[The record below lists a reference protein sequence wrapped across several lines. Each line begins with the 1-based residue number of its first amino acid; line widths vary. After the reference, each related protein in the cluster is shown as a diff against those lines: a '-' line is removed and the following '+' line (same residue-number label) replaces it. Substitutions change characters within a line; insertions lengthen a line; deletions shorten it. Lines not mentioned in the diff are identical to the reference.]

1 MDYFPQ
7 TDLRPSTK
15 QLYNRQLQR
24 WLALYPEGT
33 APCVIYNNPY
43 EAIQRLR
50 RHLQT
55 TDSDKKSVLHRFITT
70 ILGYRKYH
78 PSQCSVNWT
87 IYTQW
92 KKALDLSFAEISQY
106 RQQNQPAPSQ
116 QEKEGIHMTMK
127 EIEEIRDSL
136 PNSLTRL
143 LIAFYTLIPPV
154 RADYGMVHLCDF
166 GETPLTP
173 NFIYTNDEMSC
184 MKLTDFKTSEKYK
197 EIVQRLP
204 ERLHRWL
211 RESLQEHPRAFLFVN
226 RYNQPFTRPH
236 FSAWANE
243 KLSSI
248 FSKTFTLTLFRHIFL
263 SELPKDITVE
273 ERQRIS
279 QLMGHSIAVQ
289 LTYQWNEERD

>member
-33 APCVIYNNPY
+33 SPSVIYNNPY
-43 EAIQRLR
+43 DAIQRLR

-70 ILGYRKYH
+70 ILGFRKYH

-106 RQQNQPAPSQ
+106 RQQNQPAPSL

-184 MKLTDFKTSEKYK
+184 MKLTDFKTSDKYK